1 MGGFGGFDPVGEAL
15 DTVEELGH
23 SISGSAKNALRQVL
37 GNQKSGFGLLAKNVG
52 FRAPGRRAP
61 MPKDLAPHPIIP
73 LLQAEELVNGVAT
86 SGQQF
91 SFSGRAAIPAATA
104 VVANYVVF
112 DMFLNANVPQFSANY
127 QLPNPFQCKT
137 IRISMQHNPVNGA
150 ADDASW
156 RNSLQLAWTIQT
168 EVARS
173 SLLAYEPECVLSDGT
188 GSSEIDTRDGVPFS
202 AYFSGGSTNY
212 KPQIIAPVAAN
223 PTTSALGIGWT
234 MDGWTIQGGKMDTEY
249 VTGAVANLLGTTPGA
264 ALAELRMHL
273 ASAGQPI
280 LF

>member
-1 MGGFGGFDPVGEAL
+1 MGGIGGFDPVGDAL

-23 SISGSAKNALRQVL
+23 SVSSGARNALRQVL
-37 GNQKSGFGLLAKNVG
+37 GSQNSGFGLLAKNAG
-52 FRAPGRRAP
+52 LRQPGRRAP
-61 MPKDLAPHPIIP
+61 MPKDLAPHAIVP
-73 LLQAEELVNGVAT
+73 LLQAEELVNGVAS
-86 SGQQF
+86 SGQQY
-91 SFSGRAAIPAATA
+91 SFSGRAAVPAGTA
-104 VVANYVVF
+104 VAAGAVLF

-150 ADDASW
+150 VDDASW
-156 RNSLQLAWTIQT
+156 RNALQLAWTIQT
-168 EVARS
+168 EVART
-173 SLLAYEPECVLSDGT
+173 SLLAYEPECVLADGT
-188 GSSEIDTRDGVPFS
+188 GTSEIDTRDGVPFS

-212 KPQIIAPVAAN
+212 KPQVIAPIAAN

-234 MDGWTIQGGKMDTEY
+234 MDGWTIQGGKTDTAA
-249 VTGAVANLLGTTPGA
+249 VTAAVANLLGTTPGS

-273 ASAGQPI
+273 ANAGQPI